1 MNECDVTFE
10 AMGCEVRLVVGAPR
24 RGLSSP
30 ALAAERAQQFIARFD
45 RALSRF
51 RPDSE
56 LCAFNAD
63 PSPVV
68 KASELLRRAVK
79 AGLWAAERTDG
90 LVDPT
95 LVRELESVGYA
106 GSRAGVTPASLT
118 EALALAPPR
127 RPAAPNRDRRWWT
140 IEVDDAQG
148 VIARPLG
155 IVFDTGGTGKGLA
168 ADIVAEA
175 LRGYSRVVVD
185 CGGDVRVGGFAARA
199 LPFEV
204 QIEHPLSGARAHSLR
219 MGAGGIATSGLN
231 VRVWRRE
238 DGTYAHHLLDPATGK
253 PAWTGLVG
261 ATALG
266 DTALEAETTAKAAL
280 LSGPDG
286 ARELLARRGGLI
298 VHESEEVEVIGPLP
312 AQPRFSITVPRSV
325 LDKRVAA

>member
-10 AMGCEVRLVVGAPR
+10 AMGCEVRLVIGAPR
-24 RGLSSP
+24 RGLSTP
-30 ALAAERAQQFIARFD
+30 ALAAERAQQFIGRLD

-56 LCAFNAD
+56 LCALNAD
-63 PSPVV
+63 PRPLVE
-68 KASELLRRAVK
+68 ASELLRRAVK
-79 AGLWAAERTDG
+79 AGLWAAERTEG

-95 LVRELESVGYA
+95 LVHELESVGYA
-106 GSRAGVTPASLT
+106 ASRAGVAPASLT
-118 EALALAPPR
+118 EALALAPAR
-127 RPAAPNRDRRWWT
+127 RPATPSLNRRWRT
-140 IEVDDAQG
+140 IEVDDVRGQ
-148 VIARPLG
+148 IKRPPG
-155 IVFDTGGTGKGLA
+155 TVFDTGGTGKGLA
-168 ADIVAEA
+168 ADIVAGA

-185 CGGDVRVGGFAARA
+185 CGGDVRVGGFAAQA

-204 QIEHPLSGARAHSLR
+204 QIEHPLTGVRAHSLR

-298 VHESEEVEVIGPLP
+298 VHESEEIEVIGPLP

-325 LDKRVAA
+325 VKKRVAA